1 MSVSAHFSLPYSGM
15 KDGYHKY
22 VFEADD
28 SFFAEFENSPIEKGK
43 FQIAVEVDK
52 RQGLSDMTIHVDG
65 HVSAIC
71 DRCLA
76 AINLPI
82 TGVYNLLLKVKNEG
96 DPYDDEV
103 IYLREDEPSLYLGQ
117 VIYEFICLSLPLI
130 NRYDCESE
138 KPSPCNDAVLK
149 KLNEAANTNTISV
162 DENVWKAL
170 KGLDTEN

>member
-1 MSVSAHFSLPYSGM
+1 MSVSSAFSCHTSGM

-43 FQIAVEVDK
+43 FQITVEVDK

-76 AINLPI
+76 TINLPV

-96 DPYDDEV
+96 DLMMTRSY
-103 IYLREDEPSLYLGQ
+103 
-117 VIYEFICLSLPLI
+117 
-130 NRYDCESE
+130 
-138 KPSPCNDAVLK
+138 A
-149 KLNEAANTNTISV
+149 
-162 DENVWKAL
+162 
-170 KGLDTEN
+170 